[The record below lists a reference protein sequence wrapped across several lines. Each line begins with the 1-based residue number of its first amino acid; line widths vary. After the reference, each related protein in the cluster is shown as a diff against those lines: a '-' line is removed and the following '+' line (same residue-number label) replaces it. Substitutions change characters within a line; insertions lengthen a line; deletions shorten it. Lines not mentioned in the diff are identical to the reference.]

1 MTKYG
6 KIYIEANTIEEAERD
21 LAMIKALAG
30 MGAVSGKGSSVLGMA
45 TAETVGKPSVRT
57 KCDCC
62 CGCGCE
68 CCGGYKDEDE
78 DDDFYD
84 DYEDEDEE
92 EELTAEERLMEII
105 SDIEDGTISPK
116 YGAMLIS
123 EIICGEW
130 GE

>member
-21 LAMIKALAG
+21 LEMIKALAKA
-30 MGAVSGKGSSVLGMA
+30 GAVRGQGSSAIGMA
-45 TAETVGKPSVRT
+45 SAEIVAQPTVRT

-68 CCGGYKDEDE
+68 YCGG
-78 DDDFYD
+78 FRD
-84 DYEDEDEE
+84 DYEDEDE
-92 EELTAEERLMEII
+92 LSAEDRIMNIM
-105 SDIEDGTISPK
+105 SDIEDGSISPK

-123 EIICGEW
+123 DIISGEW
-130 GE
+130 GV